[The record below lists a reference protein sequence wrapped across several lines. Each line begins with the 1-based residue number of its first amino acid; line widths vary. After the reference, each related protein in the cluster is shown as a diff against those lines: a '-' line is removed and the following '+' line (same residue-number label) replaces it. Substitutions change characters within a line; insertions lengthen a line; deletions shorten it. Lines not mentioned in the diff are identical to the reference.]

1 MNKELKKYVNA
12 YMDGEPVEFGWGEDG
27 IWHTLESLSSFET
40 DADKYRI
47 KPKED
52 KWQRVIDEG
61 YLCRFWDK
69 EEDMDTGITSFS
81 RNIGY
86 LVEAQIET
94 GTFVDTQ
101 SRVWDNCEVYRKKK
115 NLQPYFQGEDIPEID
130 SELLVYFKDG
140 SFELRESADSGGWAG
155 VIAFIEV

>member
-1 MNKELKKYVNA
+1 MNSKMKGYVNA
-12 YMDGEPVEFGWGEDG
+12 YMDGKEVERRLGS
-27 IWHTLESLSSFET
+27 IWNTVSCLSAFEEY
-40 DADKYRI
+40 ASAEFRI

-52 KWQRVIDEG
+52 KWQRVVNEG

-101 SRVWDNCEVYRKKK
+101 SRVWNNCEVYRKKK